1 VLSDVVMPGMD
12 GVTLGQE
19 IRRRLP
25 RIPIVLNSGYSH
37 ALADG
42 DRHGFS
48 LIQKPYS
55 VDELSRVLRQV
66 MTARAS
72 KPVSSE

>member
-1 VLSDVVMPGMD
+1 MPGMD

-25 RIPIVLNSGYSH
+25 TIPIVLNSGYSDV
-37 ALADG
+37 LADG
-42 DRHGFS
+42 GRHGFS
-48 LIQKPYS
+48 LIHKPYS

-66 MTARAS
+66 MAGRAT
-72 KPVSSE
+72 SSEQAPSE

>member
-1 VLSDVVMPGMD
+1 MPGMD

-25 RIPIVLNSGYSH
+25 MIPIVLISGYSDV
-37 ALADG
+37 LADG

-48 LIQKPYS
+48 LIRKPYS

-66 MTARAS
+66 MAARGSAA
-72 KPVSSE
+72 KAMPSE